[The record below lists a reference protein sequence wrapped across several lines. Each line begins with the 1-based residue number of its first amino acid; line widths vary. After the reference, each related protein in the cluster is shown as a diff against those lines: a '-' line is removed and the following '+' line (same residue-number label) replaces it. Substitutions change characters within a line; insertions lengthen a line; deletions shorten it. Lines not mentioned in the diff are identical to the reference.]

1 LFLGNYPHC
10 LNVYKANIKTLT
22 LYPMTIAKSWLAFML
37 PLLFTLG
44 SVSPS
49 LAVEKQLLR
58 TLSVSGRGV
67 TSIPATL
74 TQVRLAVEV
83 SGKSSNAVQQEAA
96 QRSTKVIQF
105 LRSRKVDKLQTA
117 GISLLPVYNYSNNQQ
132 QLTGYNATNSLSFR
146 LPVAQAGA
154 VIDEAVKAGAT
165 RIDNVSSVAS
175 EEAIIMA
182 QTQSLQLATKDA
194 QRQAQAVLSALGF
207 QSKEIIGIQ
216 INDAVRPNPVMMES
230 ASLTRGKIAQT
241 EVVGG
246 EQEVQS
252 NVTLQISY

>member
-1 LFLGNYPHC
+1 LGNYPYC

-22 LYPMTIAKSWLAFML
+22 LYPMTIAKSWLAFTL

-67 TSIPATL
+67 TNIPATL

-96 QRSTKVIQF
+96 QRSTKVIQL

-117 GISLLPVYNYSNNQQ
+117 GISLAPVYNYSNNQQ
-132 QLTGYNATNSLSFR
+132 QLTGYTATNSLSFR

-175 EEAIIMA
+175 EEAIILA

-216 INDAVRPNPVMMES
+216 INDAVRPNPVLMES
-230 ASLTRGKIAQT
+230 ASFARGKIAQT

-246 EQEVQS
+246 EQEVQA